1 MPRRLPP
8 ISALRALEAA
18 ARYASFTKAAEK
30 LHVTQSAISH
40 QVKLLED
47 LWGLKLFERK
57 GQRLVVTR
65 AGQEL
70 SGVTREFFER
80 MGMALDSLRAARS
93 HEPLRL
99 DTLQS
104 FAVKWLVPRLG
115 RFHAL
120 HPAIDLWISTHD
132 HEVDFDYNEVDI
144 AIRLGNGIFPGLH
157 ATLLLEEEVFPV
169 CTPEFLARAG
179 RPASPRAL
187 LDYPL
192 LLRLGEPAHTNW
204 KEWFEAAE
212 VMDAR
217 LSDGPR
223 FPDTNMAL
231 EAAMKGLGV
240 ALARTAHVVDE
251 LAAGQL
257 VRLFRVRCPSNVA
270 YYLLCPSGRQNQ
282 PSIVAFRKWIL
293 DEMAAMGPKLE
304 PVAQADAL
312 HQPSA

>member
-1 MPRRLPP
+1 MGTEPRRLPP
-8 ISALRALEAA
+8 ISALRSLEAA

-40 QVKLLED
+40 QIKLLED
-47 LWGLKLFERK
+47 LWELRLFERK

-65 AGQEL
+65 TGQEL
-70 SGVTREFFER
+70 AGVTREFFDR
-80 MGMALDSLRAARS
+80 IGLVLDSVHASRS
-93 HEPLRL
+93 REPLRL

-120 HPAIDLWISTHD
+120 HPSIDLWISTHD
-132 HEVDFDYNEVDI
+132 HVVNFDYNEVDI
-144 AIRLGNGIFPGLH
+144 AIHLGNGNFPGLH

-169 CTPEFLARAG
+169 CTPEFLERCG
-179 RPASPRAL
+179 RPDSPRAL

-204 KEWFEAAE
+204 KEWFEAAD
-212 VMDAR
+212 VPDAR
-217 LSDGPR
+217 LSDGLR

-251 LAAGQL
+251 LATGQL
-257 VRLFRVRCPSNVA
+257 VRLFHVRCPSNVA
-270 YYLLCPSGRQNQ
+270 YYLLCPSGQQNQ
-282 PSIVAFRKWIL
+282 PSIVAFRKWVA
-293 DEMAAMGPKLE
+293 EEVAAMGARAE
-304 PVAQADAL
+304 TAA
-312 HQPSA
+312 

>member
-1 MPRRLPP
+1 MRRRLPP

-47 LWGLKLFERK
+47 LWELKLFERK
-57 GQRLVVTR
+57 GQRLVVTPM
-65 AGQEL
+65 GLEL
-70 SGVTREFFER
+70 AHVTRDFFDRIE
-80 MGMALDSLRAARS
+80 GVLESAQASRAR
-93 HEPLRL
+93 EPLRL

-115 RFHAL
+115 SFHGR
-120 HPAIDLWISTHD
+120 HPSIDLWISTHD
-132 HEVDFDYNEVDI
+132 HLVDFDYNEVDI
-144 AIRLGNGIFPGLH
+144 AIHLGNGNFPGLH

-169 CTPEFLARAG
+169 CTPEFLERVG
-179 RPASPRAL
+179 KPDSPRAL

-192 LLRLGEPAHTNW
+192 LLRTGEPAHTNW
-204 KEWFEAAE
+204 REWFESAG
-212 VMDAR
+212 VTDAR
-217 LSDGPR
+217 LRDGLR

-251 LAAGQL
+251 LAARQL
-257 VRLFRVRCPSNVA
+257 VRLFSIRCPSNVA
-270 YYLLCPSGRQNQ
+270 YYLLCPAGREKQ
-282 PSIVAFRKWIL
+282 PSIATFRDWVLGELRTMRPPERKSRRISR
-293 DEMAAMGPKLE
+293 
-304 PVAQADAL
+304 V